1 MTTTSARTK
10 LLDAAINVIRVQG
23 YAATSVDDLCRA
35 AGVTKGAFF
44 HHFASK
50 DEMAVAA
57 ADHWTMT
64 TVPLFEGAPYHQPA
78 DPAERVLA
86 YVQFRRAILTGA
98 AIPDFTCLAGTLV
111 QETYDTHPDIRDACE
126 ASIVGHAE
134 TLIPDIQA
142 ALDTAGQSGIS
153 ARSLAIFTQSTL
165 QGAFVLAKATNDP
178 GVAADCCDHLTR
190 YLEFIFASRQEA

>member
-1 MTTTSARTK
+1 MANPTARTK
-10 LLDAAINVIRVQG
+10 LLDAAINVIRAQG
-23 YAATSVDDLCRA
+23 YAATSVDDLCQA

-57 ADHWTMT
+57 AGHWTTT
-64 TVPLFEGAPYHQPA
+64 TVPLFEAAPYHQPT
-78 DPAERVLA
+78 DPASRVLA
-86 YVQFRRAILTGA
+86 YVAFRKAILTGLT
-98 AIPDFTCLAGTLV
+98 IPDFSCLAGTLV
-111 QETYDTHPDIRDACE
+111 QETYDTHPDIRDACG

-142 ALDTAGQSGIS
+142 ALAEAGRSAMS

-178 GVAADCCDHLTR
+178 GVAVDCCDHLTR
-190 YLEFIFASRQEA
+190 YLELIFARQPEA

>member
-1 MTTTSARTK
+1 MPIPTARTK
-10 LLDAAINVIRVQG
+10 LLDAAVNVIRAQG

-57 ADHWTMT
+57 ANHWTAT
-64 TVPLFEGAPYHQPA
+64 TVPLFETAPYHQPA
-78 DPAERVLA
+78 DPAQRVLA
-86 YVQFRRAILTGA
+86 YVAFRKAILTGPT
-98 AIPDFTCLAGTLV
+98 IPDFSCLAGTLV
-111 QETYDTHPDIRDACE
+111 QETYDSHPDIRDACG

-134 TLIPDIQA
+134 TLVSDIQA
-142 ALDTAGQSGIS
+142 ALDEAGRSAMS
-153 ARSLAIFTQSTL
+153 ARSLALFTQSTL

-190 YLEFIFASRQEA
+190 YLELIFARQPEA